1 VTLTVFAI
9 QVVGRELSRGPGWRV
24 TQAAQVHIDAGQGG
38 YSRDDV
44 ARFYERV
51 ADKARALPGVESA
64 SLTSTMPM
72 FHFHVVAALAEG
84 QRLAPGEVAPSVWDS
99 SIEERY
105 FETMGIPLLAGRAF
119 SRADAAGSAPVAIV
133 NDTLARHFWPDAPA
147 VGKRLQV
154 LGLGPAASL
163 VEIVGVVR
171 TTTLGIPGELPQN
184 GVYFPFRQR
193 PTGFMTL
200 IATTT
205 ADSDSLVTPLVDL
218 VHALDPDVPIFDP
231 QTMERFF
238 GARVAGFGGLMVKLV
253 GSMGVMG
260 ISLTLV
266 GLYGMVSYSVNRRTR
281 EIGIRI
287 AVGASY
293 ARIIRMVL
301 GEGMMPVA
309 AGLGVGL
316 AGSIVAW
323 RLMSQLVPYS
333 HQVTSGTY
341 VIVIPILALLTL
353 LAAFL
358 PARRAARVS
367 PTEALRCD

>member
-1 VTLTVFAI
+1 
-9 QVVGRELSRGPGWRV
+9 
-24 TQAAQVHIDAGQGG
+24 
-38 YSRDDV
+38 
-44 ARFYERV
+44 
-51 ADKARALPGVESA
+51 
-64 SLTSTMPM
+64 
-72 FHFHVVAALAEG
+72 
-84 QRLAPGEVAPSVWDS
+84 
-99 SIEERY
+99 
-105 FETMGIPLLAGRAF
+105 
-119 SRADAAGSAPVAIV
+119 
-133 NDTLARHFWPDAPA
+133 
-147 VGKRLQV
+147 
-154 LGLGPAASL
+154 
-163 VEIVGVVR
+163 
-171 TTTLGIPGELPQN
+171 
-184 GVYFPFRQR
+184 
-193 PTGFMTL
+193 
-200 IATTT
+200 
-205 ADSDSLVTPLVDL
+205 
-218 VHALDPDVPIFDP
+218 
-231 QTMERFF
+231 
-238 GARVAGFGGLMVKLV
+238 
-253 GSMGVMG
+253 MGVMG